1 MNIKKLFLL
10 TFSLIFLLATSL
22 SQTSYN
28 VLHYTETSGF
38 DHQTRNNS
46 LSMFNSY
53 PMLNV
58 TLDNNGSEF
67 DSLSTLLSY
76 DLIIFSNTSGDQ
88 LLDSAQRN
96 HFEQYIQNG
105 GNLLGIHTATDT
117 YRHSSA
123 NGSSKGSWDFYP
135 ETLGGS
141 LQQNPNHVSG
151 TPAYEI
157 YKIGQHPTTDSLPDP
172 WLKNEEY
179 YYWENG
185 YLDTNIQVILKVEET
200 VGPNSQVNSYDSSR
214 AVSWYKEQNN
224 GSRIFYTSM
233 GHANSNFT
241 SDTLFQSH
249 LLAATYWCLGILTS
263 LDENASQENISF
275 NVYPNPTKNSI
286 NINAEEQTKLNSI
299 QLRDLSGKLLHQQF
313 NQRLPYTI
321 NTSKYPSGVYF
332 LILETDNNLIEKKVV
347 KWK

>member
-1 MNIKKLFLL
+1 MKKLLL
-10 TFSLIFLLATSL
+10 LPFSLIISITVLFG
-22 SQTSYN
+22 QTSYK
-28 VLHYTETSGF
+28 VLHYTETSGW
-38 DHQTRNNS
+38 DHLTRSNS
-46 LSMFNSY
+46 LSMFQSF

-58 TLDNNGSEF
+58 TQDNNGSEF
-67 DSLSTLLSY
+67 DSLNTLLTY
-76 DLIIFSNTSGDQ
+76 DLVIFSNTSGDQ
-88 LLDSAQRN
+88 LLDSAQQS

-105 GNLLGIHTATDT
+105 GNLLGIHAATDT

-123 NGSSKGSWDFYP
+123 NGGSKGSWDFYP

-157 YKIGQHPTTDSLPDP
+157 YKVGQHPTTDSLPDP

-200 VGPNSQVNSYDSSR
+200 VGPNNQVNSYDSSR
-214 AVSWYKEQNN
+214 AVSWYKEQTN

-241 SDTLFQSH
+241 SDTLFQTH
-249 LLAATYWCLGILTS
+249 LLAATYWCLGVITS
-263 LDENASQENISF
+263 LNENQAESTHPF
-275 NVYPNPTKNSI
+275 KVYPNPAKDLI
-286 NINAEEQTKLNSI
+286 NIRTEKQTEVDRI
-299 QLRDLSGKLLHQQF
+299 QLRDLSGKLLHQEVK
-313 NQRLPYTI
+313 RTLPYSI
-321 NTSKYPSGVYF
+321 PIEKYPTGVY
-332 LILETDNNLIEKKVV
+332 LIILETDENRIEKKFV

>member
-1 MNIKKLFLL
+1 MKKLLAL
-10 TFSLIFLLATSL
+10 SFSLLISISIIFG
-22 SQTSYN
+22 QTSYN
-28 VLHYTETSGF
+28 VLHYTETSGW
-38 DHQTRNNS
+38 DHLTRSNS
-46 LSMFNSY
+46 FSMFNSF

-58 TLDNNGSEF
+58 TQDNNGSEF
-67 DSLSTLLSY
+67 DSLSNLLTY
-76 DLIIFSNTSGDQ
+76 DLVIFSNTSGDQ
-88 LLDSAQRN
+88 ILDSAQRS

-105 GNLLGIHTATDT
+105 GNLLGIHAATDT

-123 NGSSKGSWDFYP
+123 NGSSKGTWDFYP

-157 YKIGQHPTTDSLPDP
+157 YKVGQHPTTDSLPDP

-200 VGPNSQVNSYDSSR
+200 VGPNNQVNSYDSSR
-214 AVSWYKEQNN
+214 AVSWYKEQND

-241 SDTLFQSH
+241 TDTLFQSH

-263 LDENASQENISF
+263 VEENASHESISF
-275 NVYPNPTKNSI
+275 KVYPNPTKNSI
-286 NINAEEQTKLNSI
+286 NIKAQEQTKLNRI
-299 QLRDLSGKLLHQQF
+299 QLRDLSGKLLHEEM
-313 NQRLPYTI
+313 NQRLPYSI
-321 NTSKYPSGVYF
+321 VLDNYPSGIYF
-332 LILETDNNLIEKKVV
+332 ILLETDDNRVEKKFV
-347 KWK
+347 KWE